1 MKKKI
6 AVLLVLTVCVS
17 MFAAGCGKGNARG
30 EVIYEDNPNLIV
42 NENNNVKTPEV
53 SEDNNAE
60 EVQESNK
67 NNAESDVVMPKVVM
81 PMKMGVDTANIED
94 ATLRASFDASAI
106 DPESK
111 TASLALYE
119 MDVYDVVDMTTLAV
133 GDVIIVGDKEYT
145 VDSVNENGE
154 YIEINGGYAASET
167 GMTFVSNDGGTYRT
181 MLSDDYATYSKIG
194 DVVLN
199 ISDEFSLVDHMGGEP
214 DNEGVSTDLA
224 GYPEY
229 VSGLDE
235 FGIVFDCA
243 NVEVHI
249 VNNELVSVVRYWVP

>member
-6 AVLLVLTVCVS
+6 TVLLVLTVCVS
-17 MFAAGCGKGNARG
+17 MFMTGCGKGNAKG
-30 EVIYEDNPNLIV
+30 EVSYVDNPNLVV
-42 NENNNVKTPEV
+42 NENNNVETPGV
-53 SEDNNAE
+53 SDDNNVD
-60 EVQESNK
+60 EVQEP
-67 NNAESDVVMPKVVM
+67 NNNDEGPAVVMPKVVM
-81 PMKMGVDTANIED
+81 PMKMGIDTANIED
-94 ATLRASFDASAI
+94 ATMRASFEASAI

-119 MDVYDVVDMTTLAV
+119 MDVYDAVDMTTLAV

-145 VDSVNENGE
+145 VDSVDENDG

-167 GMTFVSNDGGTYRT
+167 GMTFVSNDGGTYRAT
-181 MLSDDYATYSKIG
+181 LSDDYATYSKIG

-214 DNEGVSTDLA
+214 DNEGVSADLA
-224 GYPEY
+224 GYSEY
-229 VSGLDE
+229 VGGLDKS
-235 FGIVFDCA
+235 GIVFDCS